1 MVVCPAKSKSPER
14 VYSKDGAGEGLDG
27 VIVNVYIDIA
37 DVTPLSLSTVT
48 RLSVKLRSRA
58 GTTITN
64 NVYEADIV
72 RSTESL
78 AVTVNL

>member
-27 VIVNVYIDIA
+27 VIVNAYIDIA

-48 RLSVKLRSRA
+48 RLSAKLRVNGAS
-58 GTTITN
+58 TITSS
-64 NVYEADIV
+64 VYEA
-72 RSTESL
+72 
-78 AVTVNL
+78 